1 MLASDKETGSRKLI
15 KRREGW
21 SCVFASIH
29 FLFGNMSDWLTSIE
43 GTGWFS
49 GGVLALDTSVL
60 IVTVLSLNAAKWVA
74 QSRLPLSKVALIH
87 CSKELPRNL
96 CSHFDLGSCL
106 IPAQGNVAT
115 ASSMHAGL
123 VGDQSK
129 SFWVWLWVS
138 AVCPVMDR
146 WHVHMSSCLSPSV
159 RWGATPAC
167 ALTLTVDGNRKRM
180 EFHRQAAF
188 FSRRIY

>member
-1 MLASDKETGSRKLI
+1 MILCVCKYSLPVWEHVRLINLYRGNRVVFWWCSCSRHE
-15 KRREGW
+15 RANCD
-21 SCVFASIH
+21 SP
-29 FLFGNMSDWLTSIE
+29 
-43 GTGWFS
+43 
-49 GGVLALDTSVL
+49 VLN
-60 IVTVLSLNAAKWVA
+60 LNAAKWVA
-74 QSRLPLSKVALIH
+74 QSRFPLSKVALIR
-87 CSKELPRNL
+87 CSNELPRNL
-96 CSHFDLGSCL
+96 WCINSHFDPGSCL

-115 ASSMHAGL
+115 APSMHTGL

-167 ALTLTVDGNRKRM
+167 ALTLSVDGNRKRM
-180 EFHRQAAF
+180 EFHRQAAL